1 MIADPAASVTP
12 SLPSSMPSRA
22 RTIAALRSIALAT
35 TLLFS
40 VATTT
45 HAQNLR
51 QRISDLF
58 IFGEGQEPLFLAG
71 SGDPNNPLPL
81 QAHGMH
87 FIPSSSA
94 ENSALIGT
102 IGDALAQSISSIPI
116 GSTSGSESFH
126 FVGGVPVRTSTSAG
140 PIFAERAQTLGR
152 GRALVGISTTS
163 FRFAT
168 LRGVDMNDIQLTFTH
183 QNVDFPGCDAAFGG
197 DCTKYGVPAFENDVM
212 DFRLSMDLDVRVTSA
227 YVTYGVNDRFDI
239 GLVIPIVSADFR
251 GESFAQLSPFGGTTS
266 AHYFS
271 GTSANPVLSA
281 SRQSLGSSAGLGDV
295 ALRAKANLR
304 ETPEASVAVLVDA
317 VFPTGSEDDLLGSG
331 KFAGSAVGIL
341 DAHFGD
347 FSPHANVGYLHHAG
361 DRQNDAVLATV
372 GFDHRM
378 RENVTLAVDLVSDL
392 QVGDSKLILPGSVT
406 YESPFRRTLNPTNI
420 PEIRD
425 DIVNGSFGVKVAPAR
440 RTIIVLN
447 ALFPLNRG
455 GMRPNLVYYA
465 ALERTF

>member
-1 MIADPAASVTP
+1 MSF
-12 SLPSSMPSRA
+12 RA
-22 RTIAALRSIALAT
+22 RISAALPSIALAT
-35 TLLFS
+35 TLL
-40 VATTT
+40 AAIAPAA

-51 QRISDLF
+51 QRISNLF

-71 SGDPNNPLPL
+71 SGDPNNPIAH

-87 FIPSSSA
+87 VIPSSSA
-94 ENSALIGT
+94 ENSALIAT
-102 IGDALAQSISSIPI
+102 ISDALSSSIGSIPI

-126 FVGGVPVRTSTSAG
+126 FVGGVPVRTSTSSG
-140 PIFAERAQTLGR
+140 PIFAERAQTLGS
-152 GRALVGISTTS
+152 GRALVGVSTTS

-168 LRGVDMNDIQLTFTH
+168 LRGVDMNDIKLTFTH
-183 QNVDFPGCDAAFGG
+183 QNSDFPGCDAAFGG
-197 DCTKYGVPAFENDVM
+197 DCTIYGIPAFENDVM
-212 DFRLSMDLDVRVTSA
+212 DFKLSMDLDVRVTSA
-227 YVTYGVNDRFDI
+227 YVTYGVNDRLDV

-251 GESFAQLSPFGGTTS
+251 GESFAQLEPFGGTTS
-266 AHYFS
+266 AHYFA
-271 GTSANPVLSA
+271 GTSTNPVLSA

-295 ALRAKANLR
+295 AVRAKVNLR
-304 ETPEASVAVLVDA
+304 NTAEASVAVLLDA
-317 VFPTGSEDDLLGSG
+317 RFPTGSEEDLLGGG
-331 KFAGSAVGIL
+331 KFAGSALGII
-341 DAHFGD
+341 DARYGD

-378 RENVTLAVDLVSDL
+378 REEVTLAVDLVSNL
-392 QVGDSKLILPGSVT
+392 QVGDSKLVLPQAVT
-406 YESPFRRTLNPTNI
+406 YEAPFRRTLTPTNI

-425 DIVNGSFGVKVAPAR
+425 DIVNGSFGVKLSPAR

-455 GMRPNLVYYA
+455 GLRPNMVYYA